1 MRIRS
6 FIFTALSLLLIS
18 CAKADQENTDIFSV
32 IKGRVTD
39 ADENPIEHMEVTIEI
54 SKRTAQKTVY
64 TSSDGTFMI
73 DINNRE
79 ARQMKSLTI
88 TLKDIDGEENGGLFE
103 TKTEEIFIYEEDLAE
118 LPVILDLDFR
128 CSLAIP

>member
-18 CAKADQENTDIFSV
+18 CAKADQENADIFSV

-79 ARQMKSLTI
+79 ARQMKSLSI

>member
-6 FIFTALSLLLIS
+6 FIFTALSLLFIS

-73 DINNRE
+73 DITNRE
-79 ARQMKSLTI
+79 ARQMKSLSI

-128 CSLAIP
+128 CYLAIP

>member
-1 MRIRS
+1 M
-6 FIFTALSLLLIS
+6 ALSLLFIS

-73 DINNRE
+73 DITNRE
-79 ARQMKSLTI
+79 ARQMKSLSI

-103 TKTEEIFIYEEDLAE
+103 TKTEEICGYEGGRAE
-118 LPVILDLDFR
+118 RPVMLGRDFR
-128 CSLAIP
+128 CSLAMP

>member
-18 CAKADQENTDIFSV
+18 CAKADQENADIFSV

-73 DINNRE
+73 DITNRE
-79 ARQMKSLTI
+79 ARHMESLTI

-103 TKTEEIFIYEEDLAE
+103 TKTEEIFLYEEDLAE

-128 CSLAIP
+128 CSLSIP

>member
-18 CAKADQENTDIFSV
+18 CAKADQENADIFSV

-73 DINNRE
+73 DITNRE
-79 ARQMKSLTI
+79 ARHMESLTI
-88 TLKDIDGEENGGLFE
+88 LTAK
-103 TKTEEIFIYEEDLAE
+103 KTEVCSRPRPRRSFYMKRT
-118 LPVILDLDFR
+118 LPNFLSF
-128 CSLAIP
+128 